1 MLSVLRK
8 IRPKS
13 LRAKLVFWYSVVFI
27 GPALVLLLLIYA
39 RATRYLQTEANS
51 FLKDEAAEFGR
62 QVEARMPDVT
72 NLQQYLKLEIGER
85 RHFAPFYRILDA
97 ASGKILLVMPQP
109 PVDVPVAAEAVR
121 KAREGGHSVETVR
134 ARGETAKTY
143 QVRTIAVTVDGRT
156 YVLQYGILLKRLHG
170 PLDRLKLYLA
180 LCIAGTVFTAIAGG
194 WLLASRSLQPMT
206 DTART
211 LREIRST
218 ALDRRLPERAV
229 KDEMGSLTEAINSM
243 LDELEQAFYHTQA
256 FTADVAHEL
265 RTPLATLRC
274 EVEVAVSRDRP
285 ADEYRAAL
293 ASALEQIKD
302 LSKSIEHLLFLAKA
316 DSSTSLPDRTRVD
329 LAATLNEVAEPFG
342 MLAEAKGVG
351 LSIDVAPDLV
361 VEGKPEWLGTLFGN
375 LLDNAV
381 KYTPAGGSISMR
393 ARREDDCVAVR
404 IEDTGAG
411 MSDEE
416 QGRIFDRF
424 YRAAKSHSRETGG
437 VGIGLSIVRRIVDLH
452 GGRIN
457 VQSKLGQGSTFEVM
471 LPAAS

>member
-13 LRAKLVFWYSVVFI
+13 LRAKLVCWYSVVFI

-39 RATRYLQTEANS
+39 YATKYLHAEASS

-62 QVEARMPDVT
+62 QVDARMPDVT
-72 NLQQYLKLEIGER
+72 DLQEYLELEIGER
-85 RHFAPFYRILDA
+85 RHFAPFYRMVDT
-97 ASGKILLVMPQP
+97 ASGKILLMMPRP
-109 PVDVPVAAEAVR
+109 PVDVPVAAEAIQ
-121 KAREGGHSVETVR
+121 KALEGRHFVETIR
-134 ARGETAKTY
+134 AQGDTGEVY
-143 QVRTIAVTVDGRT
+143 QVRTIAVTVDGRA
-156 YVLQYGILLKRLHG
+156 YALQYGILLKRLHG

-180 LCIAGTVFTAIAGG
+180 LCIAGTVFAAMAGG
-194 WLLASRSLQPMT
+194 WFLASRSLQPIT
-206 DTART
+206 DTVQT
-211 LREIRST
+211 LRDIRST

-229 KDEMGSLTEAINSM
+229 NDEVGSLTDAINSM
-243 LDELEQAFYHTQA
+243 LEELEQAFYHTQA

-293 ASALEQIKD
+293 ASALEQTKD
-302 LSKSIEHLLFLAKA
+302 LSKSVEHLLFLARA
-316 DSSTSLPDRTRVD
+316 DSSASLPERTCVD
-329 LAATLNEVAEPFG
+329 LAATLNEVAEPFE

-351 LSIDVAPDLV
+351 LSVDVAPDLV
-361 VEGKPEWLGTLFGN
+361 VEGQPEWLGTLFGN

-381 KYTPAGGSISMR
+381 KYTPEGGRISIQ
-393 ARREDDCVAVR
+393 ARREDGRVAVR
-404 IEDTGAG
+404 IEDTGTG
-411 MSDEE
+411 MSNEE

-424 YRAAKSHSRETGG
+424 YRGAKSHSRETGG

-457 VQSKLGQGSTFEVM
+457 VRSKLGQGSTFEVM